1 MMNRNMTENDKQAA
15 ETFVRMIEAAG
26 VEFTPE
32 NCLKCIG
39 FAKDAM
45 LAGECSVEA
54 YYHAKN
60 LLLSMVEV
68 QNEWLN

>member
-1 MMNRNMTENDKQAA
+1 MNTHDRQAA

-39 FAKDAM
+39 YAKDAM
-45 LAGECSVEA
+45 RAGECSVEA
-54 YYHAKN
+54 YFHAKK

-68 QNEWLN
+68 QNSWLN